1 MASQLRWGIPST
13 AGITKA
19 LLFALRG
26 APRSHLVAVANR
38 DSGRARDCV
47 AARGIPP
54 VYRSY
59 EELLADPNID
69 MVYIPLPHKRHAEG
83 AVKAAPAGKHAL
95 VEQPLVTSRADLDA
109 IEAAARDN
117 HVVISRP
124 SCRCTRCRPAWCWR

>member
-54 VYRSY
+54 STAATRSCW
-59 EELLADPNID
+59 PI
-69 MVYIPLPHKRHAEG
+69 RTSTWS
-83 AVKAAPAGKHAL
+83 
-95 VEQPLVTSRADLDA
+95 TSRC
-109 IEAAARDN
+109 R
-117 HVVISRP
+117 ISGTPRG
-124 SCRCTRCRPAWCWR
+124 R

>member
-1 MASQLRWGIPST
+1 MGYSIDRRDHQGA
-13 AGITKA
+13 
-19 LLFALRG
+19 ALRLARRAAQPLG
-26 APRSHLVAVANR
+26 RGGKPRLGQGPR
-38 DSGRARDCV
+38 LRGRA
-47 AARGIPP
+47 GHPP

-117 HVVISRP
+117 YVVISRP